1 MVQYDVSTPAEY
13 LAALEDD
20 WRKEKLLQLRA
31 MIQTAAPEVEEGLA
45 YKMLSYGV
53 GDDQFMALN
62 AQKHYVSLYVGDIEK
77 IENSEELLKE
87 FNLGKGCVRVREQ
100 RLKIAD
106 LGRIGRADQNPHLRF
121 SPSSEPHRAPA

>member
-1 MVQYDVSTPAEY
+1 MELVQYDVSTPAEY

-31 MIQTAAPEVEEGLA
+31 IIQTAAPEVEEGLA

-87 FNLGKGCVRVREQ
+87 FNLGKGCVRVR
-100 RLKIAD
+100 KTID
-106 LGRIGRADQNPHLRF
+106 LSSTGIETFIQNTIKRWRAGLDIDC
-121 SPSSEPHRAPA
+121 

>member
-87 FNLGKGCVRVREQ
+87 FNLGKGCVRVR
-100 RLKIAD
+100 KTID
-106 LGRIGRADQNPHLRF
+106 LSATGIETFIQHTVKRWRAGLDIDC
-121 SPSSEPHRAPA
+121 

>member
-1 MVQYDVSTPAEY
+1 MELVQYDVSTPAEY

-20 WRKEKLLQLRA
+20 WRKEKLLHLRA

-87 FNLGKGCVRVREQ
+87 FNLGKGCVRVR
-100 RLKIAD
+100 KTID
-106 LGRIGRADQNPHLRF
+106 LSATGIETFIQNTIKRWRAGLDIDC
-121 SPSSEPHRAPA
+121 

>member
-20 WRKEKLLQLRA
+20 WRQEKLLQLRT
-31 MIQTAAPEVEEGLA
+31 MIQAAAPEAEEGLA

-62 AQKHYVSLYVGDIEK
+62 AQKHYVSLYVGDC
-77 IENSEELLKE
+77 LLYT
-87 FNLGKGCVRVREQ
+87 
-100 RLKIAD
+100 
-106 LGRIGRADQNPHLRF
+106 
-121 SPSSEPHRAPA
+121 SPSPRD

>member
-1 MVQYDVSTPAEY
+1 MELVQYDVSTPADY

-20 WRKEKLLQLRA
+20 WRKEKLLELRA

-87 FNLGKGCVRVREQ
+87 FNLGKGCVRVR
-100 RLKIAD
+100 KTID
-106 LGRIGRADQNPHLRF
+106 LFATGIETFIQNTIKRWRAGLDIDC
-121 SPSSEPHRAPA
+121 